1 MRSRGIFVTFLVLF
15 FVLFSSS
22 DVQGVEGP
30 APGMGSGEG
39 IVLPDAPAL
48 QEGGKIAA
56 PVIQPGQ
63 APEIPNIFPSQPQE
77 QLFPSPAGAPGGQ
90 TESQTAAPADEG
102 EEFRQ
107 FITGSLPEERLTRI
121 ERYGAGFFRNPPST
135 FAPADMIPV
144 SPDYIVGPGD
154 QIRISVWG
162 MVEGMW
168 LETVDRQG
176 MITIPRVGVIGVAG
190 MTFSEL
196 QRALEDEFSRFYS
209 NFEMS
214 VTLGAL
220 KSMKVYVVGN
230 AKKPGAYT
238 ISSLSTLVNVLLQA
252 GGPDGNGSL
261 RNITVKRGN
270 LVVTAFDMYDL
281 LMRGDK
287 SKDIRMM
294 PEDVIFIPVV
304 GPQAA
309 VVGNV
314 RRPAIYELKGTAT
327 VESLLVMAGGLTPTG
342 TVNRVQMMRVKE
354 RNYRTVFE
362 GDLRD
367 KSINSL
373 KSMKLADGDFLRIF
387 SVVERQS
394 MVRITG
400 PVAKPGD
407 FSIESGVTT
416 LKDVLGWAGGLLY
429 YAADEVEITRVE
441 ATALGPVTER
451 LKVNARKALAGDP
464 AENVT
469 LSMNDFVFVRTVP
482 NWKLYRQ
489 VSVYGEVLYP
499 GRYSIKDGETLSS
512 LIERAGGLSSRAY
525 PRGAIFVRERVR
537 QDQQRQISDMADRME
552 RELLGIS
559 ANELSS
565 ALTALD
571 SQLLMAEAGQ
581 KRQLIAKLRETKAV
595 GRIATLI
602 APPAILKGT
611 AYDLP
616 LEEGDAL
623 YVPSN
628 PSTVQVLGAV
638 LNPTSF
644 VYDKRVSHTEY
655 VRMAGGYTTDAS
667 PARMYIL
674 KADGTAMKVKG
685 SAGGDT
691 PWVKEFNG
699 GKAVLVEPGDAIIV
713 PQKLSSYKGIRQ
725 TRDYVDI
732 IYKVAVSAA
741 AINNITK

>member
-22 DVQGVEGP
+22 EVQGVEGP

-77 QLFPSPAGAPGGQ
+77 QLFPSPGAPGGQ

-196 QRALEDEFSRFYS
+196 QRSLEDEFSRFYS

-270 LVVTAFDMYDL
+270 RVVTAFDMYDL

-367 KSINSL
+367 KSLNSL

-441 ATALGPVTER
+441 PTALGPVTER

-512 LIERAGGLSSRAY
+512 LIERAGGFSSRAY

-565 ALTALD
+565 AMTAQD
-571 SQLLMAEAGQ
+571 SQLLMAEAEQ
-581 KRQLIAKLRETKAV
+581 KRKLIGKLRETKAV

-674 KADGTAMKVKG
+674 KADGTAMRVKG

-699 GKAVLVEPGDAIIV
+699 GKALLVEPGDAIIV